1 MSAPDSALT
10 LNDYLAVLRRR
21 RWYLLTIIPAALL
34 IAIYI
39 AYALVPSYRSSA
51 TILLEPSSI
60 PTQLVQTTV
69 MSYAEQQIEIVQRR
83 VMTIERLEELVKEI
97 DPYPDETEL
106 TTRDKARGIRQD
118 TLFERVDPITLEV
131 LSTSNAF
138 SIHYHNAD
146 PELAAQ
152 IAQRLADLFLDYNR
166 KARGELAAETYK
178 FLLMQSKDVER
189 RIDESERLIEKF
201 KSQYG
206 AALPE
211 SQGLNLAAVER
222 VDLDLRANESRI
234 RDAEQR
240 QALLKIQLSQLNPTV
255 AGSLGDWR
263 AELKALQGQLAEARM
278 RYTPDHPDV
287 KRLQR
292 QVEAL
297 AARSEAEGG
306 SAAVIPDNP
315 EYLAVQSQLET
326 VEREL
331 SALRATTARAR
342 EKIAQYESRLSTAP
356 TVERKYS
363 DLTRDRDGLV
373 AQFKDLQT
381 KLGGADVARNLE
393 TEQMGARFT
402 QIRTPSVADT
412 PYWPNRV
419 GMILLGIVLGAALA
433 AGSAAIAESLDP
445 TVRSARDLREL
456 TAIPAIAAIPILINA
471 EDHRRRQVLWASY
484 AGVLLVAL
492 VLVGLTVAVAA

>member
-1 MSAPDSALT
+1 MNASDRTST
-10 LNDYLAVLRRR
+10 LGDYLGVLRRR

-34 IAIYI
+34 VSIYL
-39 AYALVPSYRSSA
+39 AYALEPSYRSSA

-60 PTQLVQTTV
+60 PTQVVQTTV

-83 VMTIERLEELVKEI
+83 VMTTERLEELVKEI

-106 TTRDKARGIRQD
+106 TVRDKARGIRQD

-131 LSTSNAF
+131 LTTSNAF

-146 PELAAQ
+146 PGRAEL

-166 KARGELAAETYK
+166 KARGELAAETYD
-178 FLLMQSKDVER
+178 FLLGQSRDVER
-189 RIDESERLIEKF
+189 RIEESERLIEKF

-211 SQGLNLAAVER
+211 SQGLNQAAVDR

-240 QALLKIQLSQLNPTV
+240 QALLEIQLSQLNPTL
-255 AGSLGDWR
+255 AGTAGNWR
-263 AELKALQGQLAEARM
+263 TELKSLQAQLAEARM

-292 QVEAL
+292 QIEAL
-297 AARSEAEGG
+297 AARSSTEGD
-306 SAAVIPDNP
+306 SVAVVPDNP
-315 EYLAVQSQLET
+315 EYLAVQSQLQT
-326 VEREL
+326 VEQEL
-331 SALRATTARAR
+331 AALRSTTARAR
-342 EKIAQYESRLSTAP
+342 QKIAQYESRMSTAP
-356 TVERKYS
+356 AVERKYA
-363 DLTRDRDGLV
+363 DLSRDREGLA
-373 AQFKDLQT
+373 AQYKDLQT
-381 KLGGADVARNLE
+381 KLAAANVARNLE

-402 QIRTPSVADT
+402 QIRSPSVPET
-412 PYWPNRV
+412 PYWPNRI
-419 GMILLGIVLGAALA
+419 GLILLGIVLGAALA

-445 TVRSARDLREL
+445 AVRSARDLRDL

-471 EDHRRRQVLWASY
+471 ADHRKRQVLWAAY
-484 AGVLLVAL
+484 AGVVLAVAMF
-492 VLVGLTVAVAA
+492 VGLTVAVAP

>member
-1 MSAPDSALT
+1 M
-10 LNDYLAVLRRR
+10 
-21 RWYLLTIIPAALL
+21 
-34 IAIYI
+34 IAIFI
-39 AYALVPSYRSSA
+39 AYSLEPSYRSSA

-83 VMTIERLEELVKEI
+83 VMTTERLEELVKEI

-106 TTRDKARGIRQD
+106 TVRDKARGIRQD

-131 LSTSNAF
+131 LTTSNAF

-146 PELAAQ
+146 PERAEQ

-166 KARGELAAETYK
+166 KARGELAAETYD
-178 FLLMQSKDVER
+178 FLLAQSKDVER

-211 SQGLNLAAVER
+211 SQGINQAAVER

-240 QALLKIQLSQLNPTV
+240 QALLNIQLSQLNPTL
-255 AGSLGDWR
+255 AGSTGNWR
-263 AELKALQGQLAEARM
+263 AELKSLQAQLAEARM

-292 QVEAL
+292 QIEAL
-297 AARSEAEGG
+297 AARTEVEGD

-326 VEREL
+326 VEPG
-331 SALRATTARAR
+331 AGRAAVNSGTRAR
-342 EKIAQYESRLSTAP
+342 E
-356 TVERKYS
+356 
-363 DLTRDRDGLV
+363 DRPV
-373 AQFKDLQT
+373 
-381 KLGGADVARNLE
+381 
-393 TEQMGARFT
+393 
-402 QIRTPSVADT
+402 
-412 PYWPNRV
+412 
-419 GMILLGIVLGAALA
+419 
-433 AGSAAIAESLDP
+433 
-445 TVRSARDLREL
+445 
-456 TAIPAIAAIPILINA
+456 
-471 EDHRRRQVLWASY
+471 
-484 AGVLLVAL
+484 
-492 VLVGLTVAVAA
+492 